1 MTDRREEILER
12 LVALVAAIPNIRWA
26 QRNNPDIPDDQLPAA
41 SVFDGDEVT
50 SSSATIRTT
59 TRAVARDGLVEMTP
73 EIIIAEQAEEVGSDL
88 AVLRRE
94 LIKGVLNDAT
104 LIALI
109 GTNGAIDYLG
119 CQTDLGW
126 GRSLQGAL
134 RAQFT
139 FKYPLKIEEL

>member
-41 SVFDGDEVT
+41 SVFDGDEESNGDVDIG
-50 SSSATIRTT
+50 SSRPPN
-59 TRAVARDGLVEMTP
+59 RPYVVRMTP
-73 EIIIAEQAEEVGSDL
+73 EIIIAEQSNEVGSDL
-88 AVLRRE
+88 ATLRVE
-94 LIKGVLNDAT
+94 LIKRVLNDA
-104 LIALI
+104 ALLATV
-109 GTNGAIDYLG
+109 GTNGNIRYLG
-119 CQTDLGW
+119 CRTDRGW

-134 RAQFT
+134 QAQFT